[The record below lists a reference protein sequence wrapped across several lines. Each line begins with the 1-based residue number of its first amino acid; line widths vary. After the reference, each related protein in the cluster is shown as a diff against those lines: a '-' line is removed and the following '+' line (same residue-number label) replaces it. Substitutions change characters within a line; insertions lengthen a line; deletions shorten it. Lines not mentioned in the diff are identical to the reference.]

1 MTGGLIPRWTRTR
14 RPSDD
19 SIRISQTVIRQVLE
33 SKQAQ
38 LREVIPAD
46 VQATDSLRGIG
57 FFVWTLL
64 DSTEKAIGVIHLDT
78 LHRRKPFKREDLD
91 LLVSVGIQAGMTIEN
106 AQVHETVVQL
116 QKLEFD
122 VQLAN
127 EVQRAFLPQSPPALA
142 GYGFFDYYH
151 AARLVGG
158 DYYDYVEL
166 PDGRTAIIVADV
178 AGKGVSAALV
188 MARVSAEAKFCLA
201 TELRVGDAM
210 NRLNDRLCLLHID
223 RFVTMVILVL
233 DPRTHHVTIVNA
245 GHMPPIWRRADGTV
259 EEPGRNTSS
268 MALGIVPGIEYRET
282 VISLGAGE
290 SLTMYTDGV
299 TDATDVN
306 GKISKPNA
314 SWATSRTS
322 AAAPRTWGKR
332 SPATCNSSSA
342 ATRRRMTSA
351 WSAYPDGVIR
361 RSRHLPSKGCWDRIS
376 ASCLLSLFRRQGA
389 VEGAARCRRKNV
401 SLEKV
406 AAAEDESVKPRTRFR
421 WMRQHCRICEFW
433 KGCCGSTC
441 VRKSRRARMIRR
453 WRGLRIW
460 FIGRFRQTIG
470 KPGLNSPGRHWR
482 SAPIAPMRMC
492 AWRNWLPRPRMH
504 SQNGSRAWRQ
514 ARGFWGGESPGQYAG
529 HFWGM
534 LETRPY
540 MRARLGLA
548 QCLWSL
554 RRREQAI
561 GHCRELLRLNPNDNQ
576 GVRYVLSSYLC
587 EVGQDDEWRQLLS
600 QYPDDASAEWHF
612 GRALLAYRGEG
623 DTDDSRSLLRAAH
636 EANPFVA
643 DYLVGNQTLPADP
656 PGYVALGEDSEAH
669 SYAGAFLP
677 GWRSTPGPPPGC
689 GRRCRSPRLAASAA
703 RAGRRG
709 IS

>member
-1 MTGGLIPRWTRTR
+1 MSAEVKLGVLFDITRKLGRKLTLDAVLPKVLDSLFRVFPQADRGFIVLTDDQGRLIPRWTKTR

-57 FFVWTLL
+57 FFVCAPLL

-142 GYGFFDYYH
+142 GYGFFDYYN

-201 TELRVGDAM
+201 TELRLGDAM

-282 VISLGAGE
+282 VISLGPGE

-306 GKISKPNA
+306 GKDFQAQRILGHVRNA
-314 SWATSRTS
+314 GGSAQDLGQAIINDLQQFIGSHPQTDDICLVCVSRT
-322 AAAPRTWGKR
+322 A
-332 SPATCNSSSA
+332 
-342 ATRRRMTSA
+342 
-351 WSAYPDGVIR
+351 
-361 RSRHLPSKGCWDRIS
+361 
-376 ASCLLSLFRRQGA
+376 
-389 VEGAARCRRKNV
+389 
-401 SLEKV
+401 
-406 AAAEDESVKPRTRFR
+406 
-421 WMRQHCRICEFW
+421 
-433 KGCCGSTC
+433 
-441 VRKSRRARMIRR
+441 
-453 WRGLRIW
+453 
-460 FIGRFRQTIG
+460 
-470 KPGLNSPGRHWR
+470 
-482 SAPIAPMRMC
+482 
-492 AWRNWLPRPRMH
+492 
-504 SQNGSRAWRQ
+504 
-514 ARGFWGGESPGQYAG
+514 
-529 HFWGM
+529 
-534 LETRPY
+534 
-540 MRARLGLA
+540 
-548 QCLWSL
+548 
-554 RRREQAI
+554 
-561 GHCRELLRLNPNDNQ
+561 
-576 GVRYVLSSYLC
+576 
-587 EVGQDDEWRQLLS
+587 
-600 QYPDDASAEWHF
+600 
-612 GRALLAYRGEG
+612 
-623 DTDDSRSLLRAAH
+623 
-636 EANPFVA
+636 
-643 DYLVGNQTLPADP
+643 
-656 PGYVALGEDSEAH
+656 
-669 SYAGAFLP
+669 
-677 GWRSTPGPPPGC
+677 
-689 GRRCRSPRLAASAA
+689 
-703 RAGRRG
+703 
-709 IS
+709 